1 MIDKNNNIFLKA
13 QRKNKKNVL
22 NNSTNI
28 QTRQRIN
35 IFYDN

>member
-1 MIDKNNNIFLKA
+1 MIDKNNNVFFKA
-13 QRKNKKNVL
+13 QRENKKNVL